1 MKAGEIV
8 EIMERHFPLSLQEE
22 WDVSGFQC
30 GHYEQEVHKIM
41 IALDCDLRT
50 IREAIAKGC
59 DMLITHHPFLFK
71 RLDLNLSGYVG
82 TCIEEAIKNDL
93 VIYSSHTPLDKVA
106 MNNWLCE
113 ELGLIEVGEC
123 EETGIAKA
131 GKLQEE
137 MSLNDFIEHVKN
149 VFHLDYVRIA
159 GDKEIIHTVA
169 VCGGAGAD
177 FIHNIDVDAYLTG
190 DIKYHAGEDSTICDM
205 VLVDVGHHVE
215 VIMVEKLK
223 ELLQEEIAAEIITS
237 TSPDYFRFA

>member
-1 MKAGEIV
+1 MKAIDIIK
-8 EIMERHFPLSLQEE
+8 IMETHFPLSLQEE

-30 GHYEQEVHKIM
+30 GHPEQDVHKIM

-50 IREAIAKGC
+50 IKEAIAKGC

-71 RLDLNLSGYVG
+71 KLELNLSGYVG
-82 TCIEEAIKNDL
+82 TCIEEAIKHDL

-113 ELGLIEVGEC
+113 ALELTDIHEC

-131 GKLQEE
+131 GQLQEPL
-137 MSLNDFIEHVKN
+137 SLNDFIDHVKK

-159 GDKEIIHTVA
+159 GDKDVIHSVA
-169 VCGGAGAD
+169 VCGGAGVD
-177 FIHNIDVDAYLTG
+177 FIHNMDVDAYLTG

-223 ELLQEEIAAEIITS
+223 ELLQEEIDIDIITS